1 MVKLLMN
8 ALVIVLIG
16 PLLIV
21 PLGVGLL
28 ILRYIED
35 GLEWITSHQ
44 PLPWSKKPRAMRAY
58 RERRGRMQ
66 VVHPFVPLPATFA
79 VPTRDDR
86 LVRPSG
92 RGNREL

>member
-16 PLLIV
+16 PLVIV

-35 GLEWITSHQ
+35 GLEWITSRQHS
-44 PLPWSKKPRAMRAY
+44 PWSRGPRAMRAY
-58 RERRGRMQ
+58 REQQGSMQ
-66 VVHPFVPLPATFA
+66 VVYPLTPLAAALA
-79 VPTRDDR
+79 VLRRHDR
-86 LVRPSG
+86 LI
-92 RGNREL
+92 

>member
-1 MVKLLMN
+1 MVKVLVN

-44 PLPWSKKPRAMRAY
+44 RTPWSRRLRVMRAY
-58 RERRGRMQ
+58 REQQGSMQ
-66 VVHPFVPLPATFA
+66 VV
-79 VPTRDDR
+79 
-86 LVRPSG
+86 
-92 RGNREL
+92 

>member
-8 ALVIVLIG
+8 ALVIVLLG

-35 GLEWITSHQ
+35 GLEWITSRQHFS
-44 PLPWSKKPRAMRAY
+44 WSRRSRAMRAY
-58 RERRGRMQ
+58 RERQGRVQ
-66 VVHPFVPLPATFA
+66 VV
-79 VPTRDDR
+79 
-86 LVRPSG
+86 
-92 RGNREL
+92 